1 MPADPEPSI
10 PQPDNFKSVVDIFRE
25 RREMILYSHLQNS
38 VHLVRFE
45 PGRIEVRP
53 TADAPR
59 DLVNRV
65 SAFLGEWTGRRW
77 LVTVSGETGE
87 ETLGDQARAEDQ
99 RLIDEAESD
108 DLVRAVKD
116 AFPGSAV
123 TKVTNREPAEIPNAG
138 SLDDD
143 DDSDDED

>member
-1 MPADPEPSI
+1 
-10 PQPDNFKSVVDIFRE
+10 
-25 RREMILYSHLQNS
+25 MILYSHLQNS
-38 VHLVRFE
+38 VHLV
-45 PGRIEVRP
+45 IEVRL

-77 LVTVSGETGE
+77 VVTVSGETGE
-87 ETLGDQARAEDQ
+87 ETLGDQARAENQ
-99 RLIDEAESD
+99 RLIDQAESD

-123 TKVTNREPAEIPNAG
+123 TKVTNREPAETPDAG
-138 SLDDD
+138 PLDDD